1 VALILNSDELQEINK
16 IFTIESWLSENFGCD
31 FFSTGSGWLNTSC
44 PFEDHNDNNP
54 SFGINPEEGIYKCFG
69 CSRSGDFFSL
79 VGQLLNL
86 NFAQTIQYMSDYMGL
101 SFESFNTLQH
111 KVERLKKA
119 LQEEDQERQRNKKNI
134 LKSIFKIKKI
144 QKTDFDKAEKLY
156 EMLDKYVEDNNY
168 SKIAEI
174 TNGRIN

>member
-1 VALILNSDELQEINK
+1 
-16 IFTIESWLSENFGCD
+16 
-31 FFSTGSGWLNTSC
+31 
-44 PFEDHNDNNP
+44 
-54 SFGINPEEGIYKCFG
+54 
-69 CSRSGDFFSL
+69 
-79 VGQLLNL
+79 
-86 NFAQTIQYMSDYMGL
+86 MSDYMGL